1 MPETEPEIKPPDNP
15 EIEQQ
20 NFPEFE
26 QSTEHPQGD
35 NTRVQSQEINADSM
49 YL

>member
-1 MPETEPEIKPPDNP
+1 MTDNKELEINQPDLP

-20 NFPEFE
+20 NIPEFE

-35 NTRVQSQEINADSM
+35 NTRVQSQEIR
-49 YL
+49 